1 MNQPHIISQSPAASR
16 FSPEEWQIRCELA
29 AAYRLAH
36 NKGWTSLIFNHIT
49 ARVPGPEEHFLINH
63 FGLRYDEITASNLL
77 KVDLDGNIIDG
88 DGTEQVNLAGYVIHS
103 AIHGA
108 REDVVCALHTHGPAS
123 VAVSCLEEG
132 FMFINQDSMQ
142 FSGKIAY
149 HDFEGI
155 AINEGER
162 DRLVADL
169 GTKSTLI
176 LRNHGALTV
185 GRSVGE
191 AFVMMWL
198 LEHACK
204 IQLSVMATGAKI
216 NALENGQLD
225 AIAAQVPEQQKA
237 ITPDGLGKLPF
248 DALLREVAVT
258 DPDYCS

>member
-1 MNQPHIISQSPAASR
+1 MNKVAGTNIPLKNCTV
-16 FSPEEWQIRCELA
+16 EEWQIRKELA
-29 AAYRLAH
+29 AAYRLVH

-49 ARVPGPEEHFLINH
+49 ARVPGDEEHFLINN
-63 FGLRYDEITASNLL
+63 FGLRYDEITASNLV
-77 KVDLDGNIIDG
+77 KVDLQGNVING
-88 DGTEQVNLAGYVIHS
+88 DGSEKINQAGYVIHS

-108 REDVVCALHTHGPAS
+108 RDDVICALHTHGPAS
-123 VAVSCLEEG
+123 VAVSCLEQG

-155 AINEGER
+155 AIDEGEKA
-162 DRLVADL
+162 RLVADL
-169 GTKSTLI
+169 GDKSTLI

-185 GRSVGE
+185 GRSIGE

-204 IQLSVMATGAKI
+204 IQLSVLASGAKI
-216 NALENGQLD
+216 NALESGQLK
-225 AIAAQVPEQQKA
+225 AIAAEVPNQQMT
-237 ITPDGLGKLPF
+237 ITPDGIGKLPF
-248 DALLREVAVT
+248 EALIREVEIT